1 MEINFISSKPYSDKT
16 RTMHTKSNN
25 VEFMMSSKTE
35 EAIKELF
42 ESLLKTYQKSMR
54 GSEFIFDVVNALY
67 DDLTKTNLNRGGSYV
82 DSLEWLKSKRAT
94 IN

>member
-1 MEINFISSKPYSDKT
+1 
-16 RTMHTKSNN
+16 MHTKSNN
-25 VEFMMSSKTE
+25 VEIMMSSKTE

-42 ESLLKTYQKSMR
+42 ESLLKTYQKQLGESMR

-67 DDLTKTNLNRGGSYV
+67 DDLNKISLNRGGSYV
-82 DSLEWLKSKRAT
+82 DSLEWLKSKKAT

>member
-82 DSLEWLKSKRAT
+82 DSLEWLKSKGQQ
-94 IN
+94 

>member
-82 DSLEWLKSKRAT
+82 DSLEWQKSKRAT